1 MSKTWKW
8 CLVDENNTLLTG
20 WQQVDGIWF
29 YLTYNG
35 TMAIGW
41 IKVDNKWYY
50 LSANGAMVSN
60 CTLEIEG
67 KNYTFNTDGSMVES
81 LVSNECID
89 FIKSWEGFSATPYL
103 DEVNVLTLGYGMTGE
118 EIQGVSE
125 VTEEEAT
132 SMLKDWINNKYAP
145 VIKSDLESKG
155 ISLAQNEFD
164 ALVSMSYNVGTGG
177 LLGSTLYKNV
187 ISGIRDSAMI
197 TSNFQAWSKA
207 GGQRLEGLY
216 RRRTKEAA
224 MFLNGDYSGNN

>member
-29 YLTYNG
+29 YLTCNG

-67 KNYTFNTDGSMVES
+67 KNYNFNTDGSMVES

-89 FIKSWEGFSATPYL
+89 FIKSWEGFSATPYR
-103 DEVNVLTLGYGMTGE
+103 DEVNILTLGYGMTGE
-118 EIQGVSE
+118 EIQGISE

-145 VIKSDLESKG
+145 VIKLDLESKG
-155 ISLAQNEFD
+155 ISLNQSEFD

-187 ISGIRDSAMI
+187 VADIRDSSTI

-224 MFLNGDYSGNN
+224 MFLNADYTGNV